1 MKLKHYTLLA
11 AFIIFCSC
19 GTQNNNISKPSAGL
33 SISPA
38 ATTLLDVIVG
48 KFPGIT
54 VIGDNVA
61 NGNPKILIRGG
72 SLSINNQAYAIFD
85 IDGSIQTDF
94 PSYIDPQQI
103 KSISIL
109 KSLSNKK
116 QQSLKKSK
124 FSNFPIEKNDDIEKL
139 SILLNGLQLVGDYLE
154 KTILKPNNI

>member
-1 MKLKHYTLLA
+1 MVLL
-11 AFIIFCSC
+11 CSC
-19 GTQNNNISKPSAGL
+19 GTQNNSVSKPSPGF

-38 ATTLLDVIVG
+38 ATSLLDVIVG

-109 KSLSNKK
+109 KSLSATNRYGGIARGGAILIR
-116 QQSLKKSK
+116 LK
-124 FSNFPIEKNDDIEKL
+124 
-139 SILLNGLQLVGDYLE
+139 
-154 KTILKPNNI
+154 

>member
-1 MKLKHYTLLA
+1 MRALRSIQLIII
-11 AFIIFCSC
+11 IIFSSC
-19 GTQNNNISKPSAGL
+19 GTQNSKISKPSATIT
-33 SISPA
+33 ISPA

-94 PSYIDPQQI
+94 PSYIDPQLI

-109 KSLSNKK
+109 KSLAATNRYGGIARGGAVVIK
-116 QQSLKKSK
+116 LKK
-124 FSNFPIEKNDDIEKL
+124 
-139 SILLNGLQLVGDYLE
+139 
-154 KTILKPNNI
+154 

>member
-1 MKLKHYTLLA
+1 MNLRSFTILL
-11 AFIIFCSC
+11 ILILLSSC
-19 GTQNNNISKPSAGL
+19 GTQNKGMSKPSSGL

-48 KFPGIT
+48 KFPGIK

-61 NGNPKILIRGG
+61 NANPKILIRGG

-94 PSYIDPQQI
+94 PSYIDPQQV

-109 KSLSNKK
+109 KSLAATNRYGGMARGGAIVIR
-116 QQSLKKSK
+116 LK
-124 FSNFPIEKNDDIEKL
+124 
-139 SILLNGLQLVGDYLE
+139 
-154 KTILKPNNI
+154 

>member
-1 MKLKHYTLLA
+1 MLKNYTLILCTVLL
-11 AFIIFCSC
+11 CSC
-19 GTQNNNISKPSAGL
+19 GTQNNSVSKPSSGF

-38 ATTLLDVIVG
+38 ATSLLDVIVG

-109 KSLSNKK
+109 KSLSATNRYGGIARGGAILIR
-116 QQSLKKSK
+116 LK
-124 FSNFPIEKNDDIEKL
+124 
-139 SILLNGLQLVGDYLE
+139 
-154 KTILKPNNI
+154 

>member
-1 MKLKHYTLLA
+1 MRSLRSIQLIII
-11 AFIIFCSC
+11 IIFCSC
-19 GTQNNNISKPSAGL
+19 GTHNSKISKPS
-33 SISPA
+33 STITISPA

-94 PSYIDPQQI
+94 PSYIDPQLI

-109 KSLSNKK
+109 KSLAATNRYGGIARGGAVVIK
-116 QQSLKKSK
+116 LKKWK
-124 FSNFPIEKNDDIEKL
+124 KYLYCYFPVIFY
-139 SILLNGLQLVGDYLE
+139 LLKQ
-154 KTILKPNNI
+154 

>member
-1 MKLKHYTLLA
+1 MINSISGIGFAIYLIVKLKT
-11 AFIIFCSC
+11 IIQVIALITICSC
-19 GTQNNNISKPSAGL
+19 GTQNSNMSKPSAGL
-33 SISPA
+33 TISPS
-38 ATTLLDVIVG
+38 ATTLLDVISC

-109 KSLSNKK
+109 KSLAATNRYGGIARGGAIIIR
-116 QQSLKKSK
+116 LKK
-124 FSNFPIEKNDDIEKL
+124 
-139 SILLNGLQLVGDYLE
+139 
-154 KTILKPNNI
+154 

>member
-1 MKLKHYTLLA
+1 MLKNHTLILLLVLL
-11 AFIIFCSC
+11 CSC
-19 GTQNNNISKPSAGL
+19 GTQNKSVSKSSSGF

-38 ATTLLDVIVG
+38 ATSLLDVIVG

-109 KSLSNKK
+109 KSLSATNRYGGIARGGAILIR
-116 QQSLKKSK
+116 LK
-124 FSNFPIEKNDDIEKL
+124 
-139 SILLNGLQLVGDYLE
+139 
-154 KTILKPNNI
+154 